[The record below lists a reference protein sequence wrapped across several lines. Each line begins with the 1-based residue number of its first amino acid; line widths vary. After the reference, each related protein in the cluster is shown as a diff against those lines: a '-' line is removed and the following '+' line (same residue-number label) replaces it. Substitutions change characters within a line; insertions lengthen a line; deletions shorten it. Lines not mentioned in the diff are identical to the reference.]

1 MGITGKEVA
10 PVWYFMEVLVLV
22 TKGSVVDPCMV
33 NLKKFLVD
41 IGVPLCGFAG
51 LFWSSG

>member
-1 MGITGKEVA
+1 MGITGKHVA
-10 PVWYFMEVLVLV
+10 PVWYFMEALVLV

-33 NLKKFLVD
+33 NLKEFWLD
-41 IGVPLCGFAG
+41 IGVPLCDFTG